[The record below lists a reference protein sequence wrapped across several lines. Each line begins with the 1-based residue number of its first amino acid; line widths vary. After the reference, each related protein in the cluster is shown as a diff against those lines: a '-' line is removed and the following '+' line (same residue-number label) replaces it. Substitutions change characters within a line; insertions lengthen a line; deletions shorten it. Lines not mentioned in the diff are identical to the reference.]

1 MVLSLPVDLSN
12 PQIRDVTVLG
22 RVARRD
28 DGVVDGSG
36 SDDTTYP
43 PDGVANQDNRG
54 GRTGVCAPWASLPA
68 NAYSRLYLMD
78 LTLEYGTVTVR
89 RWSVVAAPTT
99 RHIHQMALRTK
110 TTVTDGQ
117 GYVLHGL
124 LFLLMPTRD
133 FISWI

>member
-28 DGVVDGSG
+28 NSVVDGSG
-36 SDDTTYP
+36 PDDTTYP
-43 PDGVANQDNRG
+43 PDGVTNQDNRG

-68 NAYSRLYLMD
+68 NVYSRLYLMD

-89 RWSVVAAPTT
+89 QSSSVAAPTWL
-99 RHIHQMALRTK
+99 Q
-110 TTVTDGQ
+110 
-117 GYVLHGL
+117 
-124 LFLLMPTRD
+124 
-133 FISWI
+133 